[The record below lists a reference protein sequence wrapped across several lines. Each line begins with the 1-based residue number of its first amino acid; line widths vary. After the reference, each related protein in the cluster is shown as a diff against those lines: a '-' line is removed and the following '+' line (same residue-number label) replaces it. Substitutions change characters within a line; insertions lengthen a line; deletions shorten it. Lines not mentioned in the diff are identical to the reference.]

1 MLYRRYTPQPPLA
14 ALVGCIWYS
23 EGFEGSH
30 EQERLLPNGE
40 SAIIFDLRE
49 EPVRIYDAQ
58 DRGRFTTFAPAI
70 FCGARTDCFV
80 IETSRQERVL
90 GIQFRPGG
98 AFAFL
103 SMPAG
108 EVANDTFSL
117 DDLWPGEA
125 ARIRDALMNAGS
137 VEAMFCILERAL
149 LSRLRNSWQ
158 LHPTIAFAAG
168 RLAEPGCNLRIGDLA
183 GHVGFSSRRF
193 IELFRDQTG
202 LTPKSFQRVRRF
214 QQVLRTLRSQ
224 TEEPEQN
231 WADLAYRCGYYDQPH
246 FIHDFRMFSGM
257 TPGEYVTVATPHMNH
272 IPLK

>member
-80 IETSRQERVL
+80 IETSQQERVL